1 MTYRKGNYYH
11 IYNRGCNKELVF
23 FSDENYQY
31 LISQMEQTIAFYNVR
46 MVAYCLMPNH
56 YHFLMKQI
64 SDNPIS
70 NWLRYVFNPYTQK
83 VNAEIGRGGTLF
95 EGRAKH
101 ILIDKE
107 EYLAHLIR
115 YIHYNPVKAGLVSSP
130 KEWKCSNYL
139 EWIGKRKSLLFDEET
154 LKLVFGDYHEYES
167 FVSAYHI
174 SRELEDEIGKYTLE

>member
-1 MTYRKGNYYH
+1 
-11 IYNRGCNKELVF
+11 
-23 FSDENYQY
+23 
-31 LISQMEQTIAFYNVR
+31 
-46 MVAYCLMPNH
+46 
-56 YHFLMKQI
+56 MKQI

-83 VNAEIGRGGTLF
+83 VNAEIGRSGTLF

-115 YIHYNPVKAGLVSSP
+115 YIHPVKAGLVNFP
-130 KEWKCSNYL
+130 EEWKYSNYL
-139 EWIGKRKSLLFDEET
+139 EWIGKRKSLLFDEEI
-154 LKLVFGDYHEYES
+154 LKLVFGDHHEYES